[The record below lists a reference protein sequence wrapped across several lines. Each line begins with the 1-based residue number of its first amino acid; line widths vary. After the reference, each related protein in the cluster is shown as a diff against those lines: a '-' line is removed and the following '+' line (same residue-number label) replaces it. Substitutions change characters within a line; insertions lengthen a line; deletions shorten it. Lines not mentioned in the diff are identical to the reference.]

1 MSWDALQ
8 IAALD
13 ALGFERYRVQVP
25 GQMLPD
31 DPLVDPLLRAAGLHR
46 DGDGAFALVRS
57 LGALSDLRSA
67 SAKRALWP
75 RLRRLRRDGS

>member
-13 ALGFERYRVQVP
+13 ALGHDRYRVQVP
-25 GQMLPD
+25 GQVLPD
-31 DPLVDPLLRAAGLHR
+31 DPLLDPLLRAAGLQR
-46 DGDGAFALVRS
+46 DGDGAFAFVRS
-57 LGALSDLRSA
+57 LGALADLRSA

-75 RLRRLRRDGS
+75 RLRRLRRHGG

>member
-13 ALGFERYRVQVP
+13 ALGHDRYRVQVP
-25 GQMLPD
+25 GQVLPD
-31 DPLVDPLLRAAGLHR
+31 DPLVDPLLRAAGLNR
-46 DGDGAFALVRS
+46 EGDGAFAFVRS
-57 LGALSDLRSA
+57 LGTLSDLRSA

-75 RLRRLRRDGS
+75 RLRQLRRHGG